1 MIPSLICLKM
11 EDVLMSLEEKEIT
24 ELLYLNLIEN
34 CPKLKN
40 LKDRLTLNSQATLDE
55 KLKSKLKT
63 CEEEAKKK
71 FDAFNES
78 VQNQLS
84 KTKPVRIYMDGVF
97 DIIHSGHFNAFR
109 QAQYLGDILVCGL
122 NSDADVAKA
131 KGKTLMDIKER
142 SSLAGSSKWI
152 GEVALDT
159 PYTPTI
165 ETLDTYNCDY
175 LAHGDD
181 IPTNEHGQTIYDDLI
196 AKKRLR
202 VFRRTEGISTTVIIG
217 RLLLGMK
224 DKFDALDEKDP
235 KNIELK
241 KSYVE
246 LENTSNLQFG
256 TMTTLLTTSYRIS
269 DFSNKKL
276 PKQGDK
282 VVYICGEFDVL
293 HQVHIE
299 ALKKAKESGDY
310 VYVGV
315 YDDLT
320 VNKRKGKYHPVL
332 NVNERCLNL
341 LALKYV
347 DDVIFGAP
355 ERITEDLIHNLN
367 VNVVVQ
373 FITPEMKEGKCSK
386 EENNYEVAK
395 KLGILKEIEVSGEL
409 TNDVLSDRIWENKE
423 QYIKKYIKKITKV
436 DEHIRIDG
444 QEVQHL

>member
-1 MIPSLICLKM
+1 M
-11 EDVLMSLEEKEIT
+11 EDVLSSLDEKVIT
-24 ELLYLNLIEN
+24 ELLYLNLIEK

-40 LKDRLTLNSQATLDE
+40 LKDRLTLNSPSTLDE

-63 CEEEAKKK
+63 CEEAAKKK
-71 FDAFNES
+71 FDAFDTS
-78 VQNQLS
+78 VKNQLS
-84 KTKPVRIYMDGVF
+84 KTKPIRIYMDGVF

-159 PYTPTI
+159 PYTPSI

-181 IPTNEHGQTIYDDLI
+181 IPTNENGQTIYDDII

-241 KSYVE
+241 KSYTE

-256 TMTTLLTTSYRIS
+256 TMNTLLTTSYRIS
-269 DFSNKKL
+269 DFSNKRL
-276 PKQGDK
+276 PKKNEK

-299 ALKKAKESGDY
+299 ALKKAKELGDY

-332 NVNERCLNL
+332 NINERCLNL
-341 LALKYV
+341 LALKYI

-355 ERITEDLIHNLN
+355 ERITEDLLHNLK
-367 VNVVVQ
+367 VDVVVK
-373 FITPEMKEGKCSK
+373 FVTPNMKNGKCDK
-386 EENNYEVAK
+386 EEKNYEVAA
-395 KLGILKEIEVSGEL
+395 KLGKLKEVEVSGEL

-436 DEHIRIDG
+436 DEHIKVDG
-444 QEVQHL
+444 EEVQQL

>member
-1 MIPSLICLKM
+1 M
-11 EDVLMSLEEKEIT
+11 EDVLSSLDEKQIT
-24 ELLYLNLIEN
+24 ELLYLNLIEK

-40 LKDRLTLNSQATLDE
+40 LKDRLTLNSPSTLDE

-63 CEEEAKKK
+63 CEEAAKKK
-71 FDAFNES
+71 FDAFDTS
-78 VQNQLS
+78 VKSQLS

-159 PYTPTI
+159 PYTPSI

-181 IPTNEHGQTIYDDLI
+181 IPTNENGQTIYDDII

-241 KSYVE
+241 KSYTE

-256 TMTTLLTTSYRIS
+256 TMNTLLTTSYRIS
-269 DFSNKKL
+269 DFSNKRL
-276 PKQGDK
+276 PKKNEK

-299 ALKKAKESGDY
+299 ALKKAKELGDY

-332 NVNERCLNL
+332 NINERCLNL
-341 LALKYV
+341 LALKYI

-355 ERITEDLIHNLN
+355 ERITEDLLHNLK
-367 VNVVVQ
+367 VDVVVK
-373 FITPEMKEGKCSK
+373 FVTPNMKNGKCDK
-386 EENNYEVAK
+386 EEKNYEVAA
-395 KLGILKEIEVSGEL
+395 KLGKLKEVEVSGEL

-436 DEHIRIDG
+436 DEHIKVDG
-444 QEVQHL
+444 EEVQQL

>member
-1 MIPSLICLKM
+1 M
-11 EDVLMSLEEKEIT
+11 EDVLSTLEDKEIT
-24 ELLYLNLIEN
+24 EFLYITLIEK

-40 LKDRLTLNSQATLDE
+40 LKDRLSINSQSSLDE
-55 KLKSKLKT
+55 KLKLKLKK
-63 CEEEAKKK
+63 CQEEAQKK
-71 FDAFNES
+71 FDTFNQS
-78 VQNQLS
+78 VQNQVS
-84 KTKPVRIYMDGVF
+84 KKNPVRIYMDGVF

-109 QAQYLGDILVCGL
+109 QAHYLGDILVCGL
-122 NSDADVAKA
+122 NSDADVARA

-159 PYTPTI
+159 PYTPSV
-165 ETLDTYNCDY
+165 ETLDTYKCDY

-181 IPTNEHGQTIYDDLI
+181 IPTNEHGNTIYDEII

-224 DKFDALDEKDP
+224 DKFDALDGKDP
-235 KNIELK
+235 KNVELK
-241 KSYVE
+241 KSYQE

-256 TMTTLLTTSYRIS
+256 TMSTLLTTSYRIS
-269 DFSNKKL
+269 DFSNKTMPKL
-276 PKQGDK
+276 GDK

-293 HQVHIE
+293 HQTHIE
-299 ALKKAKESGDY
+299 ALKKAKESGDF

-315 YDDLT
+315 YDDIT

-332 NVNERCLNL
+332 NINERCLNL

-355 ERITEDLIHNLN
+355 EKITEDLIHNLN
-367 VNVVVQ
+367 INVVIQ
-373 FITPEMKEGKCSK
+373 FITPEMKEGKADK
-386 EENNYEVAK
+386 EENIYKVAK
-395 KLGILKEIEVSGEL
+395 DLGILKEVEVSGEL
-409 TNDVLSDRIWENKE
+409 TNDVLAERIWENKE
-423 QYIKKYIKKITKV
+423 QYIKKYIKKIQKV
-436 DEHIRIDG
+436 DEHIKIDG

>member
-1 MIPSLICLKM
+1 
-11 EDVLMSLEEKEIT
+11 
-24 ELLYLNLIEN
+24 
-34 CPKLKN
+34 
-40 LKDRLTLNSQATLDE
+40 
-55 KLKSKLKT
+55 
-63 CEEEAKKK
+63 
-71 FDAFNES
+71 
-78 VQNQLS
+78 
-84 KTKPVRIYMDGVF
+84 
-97 DIIHSGHFNAFR
+97 
-109 QAQYLGDILVCGL
+109 
-122 NSDADVAKA
+122 
-131 KGKTLMDIKER
+131 MDIKER

-152 GEVALDT
+152 EEVALDT

-165 ETLDTYNCDY
+165 ETLDTYKCDY

-181 IPTNEHGQTIYDDLI
+181 IPTNEHGQTIYDDFI

-235 KNIELK
+235 KNVELK

-269 DFSNKKL
+269 DFSNKKM
-276 PKQGDK
+276 PKKNDK

-293 HQVHIE
+293 HQIHVE
-299 ALKKAKESGDY
+299 ALKKAKEMGDF

-355 ERITEDLIHNLN
+355 ERITKDLIHNLN
-367 VNVVVQ
+367 VNIVVQ
-373 FITPEMKEGKCSK
+373 FVTPQMKEGKCDK
-386 EENNYEVAK
+386 EIKNYEVAK
-395 KLGILKEIEVSGEL
+395 ELGVLKEVDVSGEL
-409 TNDVLSDRIWENKE
+409 TNDVLSDRIWVNKE

-436 DEHIRIDG
+436 DDHIKVDG
-444 QEVQHL
+444 QEVQQL

>member
-1 MIPSLICLKM
+1 
-11 EDVLMSLEEKEIT
+11 
-24 ELLYLNLIEN
+24 LNLIEK

-40 LKDRLTLNSQATLDE
+40 LKDRLILNSPSSLDE
-55 KLKSKLKT
+55 KLKSKLKK

-78 VQNQLS
+78 VKNQLS

-109 QAQYLGDILVCGL
+109 QAQYLGDLLVCGL

-165 ETLDTYNCDY
+165 STLDTYNCDY

-181 IPTNEHGQTIYDDLI
+181 IPTNENGQTIYDDII

-224 DKFDALDEKDP
+224 DKFDALDGKDP

-241 KSYVE
+241 KSYTE

-276 PKQGDK
+276 PKKGEK

-299 ALKKAKESGDY
+299 ALKKAKELGDY

-332 NVNERCLNL
+332 NINERCLNL
-341 LALKYV
+341 LALRYV

-355 ERITEDLIHNLN
+355 ERITEDLLHNLK
-367 VNVVVQ
+367 VDIVVKFV
-373 FITPEMKEGKCSK
+373 TPEMKEGKRDK
-386 EENNYEVAK
+386 EEKNYEVAQK
-395 KLGILKEIEVSGEL
+395 VGKLKEVEISGEL

-436 DEHIRIDG
+436 DDHIKING
-444 QEVQHL
+444 QEVQAI

>member
-1 MIPSLICLKM
+1 M
-11 EDVLMSLEEKEIT
+11 EDVLSSLKEKEVT
-24 ELLYLNLIEN
+24 ELLYLNLIEK

-40 LKDRLTLNSQATLDE
+40 LKDRLILNSPSSLDE
-55 KLKSKLKT
+55 ELKSKLKK

-78 VQNQLS
+78 VKNQLS

-109 QAQYLGDILVCGL
+109 QAQYLGDLLVCGL

-165 ETLDTYNCDY
+165 STLDTYNCDY

-181 IPTNEHGQTIYDDLI
+181 IPTNENGQTIYDDII

-224 DKFDALDEKDP
+224 DKFDALDGKDP

-241 KSYVE
+241 KSYSE

-276 PKQGDK
+276 PKKDEK

-299 ALKKAKESGDY
+299 ALKKAKELGDY

-332 NVNERCLNL
+332 NINERCLNL
-341 LALKYV
+341 LALRYV

-355 ERITEDLIHNLN
+355 ERITEDLLHNLK
-367 VNVVVQ
+367 VDIVVKFV
-373 FITPEMKEGKCSK
+373 TPEMKEGKCDK
-386 EENNYEVAK
+386 EEKNYEVAQK
-395 KLGILKEIEVSGEL
+395 VGKLKEVEISGEL

-436 DEHIRIDG
+436 DDHIKIDG

>member
-1 MIPSLICLKM
+1 M
-11 EDVLMSLEEKEIT
+11 EDVLKALDDKEII
-24 ELLYLNLIEN
+24 ELLYLNLIEK

-78 VQNQLS
+78 VQKQLS

-109 QAQYLGDILVCGL
+109 QAQYLGDLLVCGL

-196 AKKRLR
+196 AKKRIR

-246 LENTSNLQFG
+246 LENASNLQYG
-256 TMTTLLTTSYRIS
+256 TMSTLLTTSYRIS

-276 PKQGDK
+276 PKKGEK

-299 ALKKAKESGDY
+299 ALKKAKELGDY

-315 YDDLT
+315 YDDIT
-320 VNKRKGKYHPVL
+320 VGKRKGKYHPVL

-367 VNVVVQ
+367 VNIVVQ
-373 FITPEMKEGKCSK
+373 FITPQMKEGKCDK
-386 EENNYEVAK
+386 EEKNYEVAK
-395 KLGILKEIEVSGEL
+395 KVGVLKEVEVSGEL
-409 TNDVLSDRIWENKE
+409 TNDVLSERIWENKE
-423 QYIKKYIKKITKV
+423 QYIKKYIKKIQKV
-436 DEHIRIDG
+436 DDHIKIDG
-444 QEVQHL
+444 QEVQQL

>member
-1 MIPSLICLKM
+1 M
-11 EDVLMSLEEKEIT
+11 EDVLSSLEDKEII
-24 ELLYLNLIEN
+24 ELLYLSLIEKSQ
-34 CPKLKN
+34 KLNN
-40 LKDRLTLNSQATLDE
+40 LKDRLTLNSPNSLDE
-55 KLKSKLKT
+55 KLKSKFRA
-63 CEEEAKKK
+63 CEKEALKK
-71 FDAFNES
+71 FNSFNES
-78 VQNQLS
+78 VQQQLS

-122 NSDADVAKA
+122 NSDKDVAKA

-152 GEVALDT
+152 GEIALDT
-159 PYTPTI
+159 PYTPSI

-181 IPTNEHGQTIYDDLI
+181 IPTNELGQTIYDDII

-224 DKFDALDEKDP
+224 NKFDTLDEKDP
-235 KNIELK
+235 KNMELK
-241 KSYVE
+241 KSYEE
-246 LENTSNLQFG
+246 LEKTSNLQYG

-269 DFSNKKL
+269 EFSNKKL
-276 PKQGDK
+276 PKTGDK

-293 HQVHIE
+293 HQVQIE
-299 ALKKAKESGDY
+299 ALKKAKELGDY
-310 VYVGV
+310 TYIGV

-332 NVNERCLNL
+332 NINERCLNL

-367 VNVVVQ
+367 VNVVIK
-373 FITPEMKEGKCSK
+373 FITPKMKEGKCDN
-386 EENNYEVAK
+386 EEKNYEVAK
-395 KLGILKEIEVSGEL
+395 KLGILKEIELSGEL

-423 QYIKKYIKKITKV
+423 QYIKKYIKKIQKV
-436 DEHIRIDG
+436 DEHIKIDG
-444 QEVQHL
+444 QEVQQL

>member
-1 MIPSLICLKM
+1 M
-11 EDVLMSLEEKEIT
+11 EDVLSSLDEKEIT
-24 ELLYLNLIEN
+24 ELLYLNLIEK

-40 LKDRLTLNSQATLDE
+40 LKDRLTLNSPSTLDE
-55 KLKSKLKT
+55 KLKSKLKI
-63 CEEEAKKK
+63 CEEAAKKK
-71 FDAFNES
+71 FDAFDTS
-78 VQNQLS
+78 VKSQLS

-159 PYTPTI
+159 PYTPSI

-181 IPTNEHGQTIYDDLI
+181 IPTNENGQTIYDDII

-241 KSYVE
+241 KSYTE

-256 TMTTLLTTSYRIS
+256 TMNTLLTTSYRIS
-269 DFSNKKL
+269 DFSNKRL
-276 PKQGDK
+276 PKKNEK

-299 ALKKAKESGDY
+299 ALKKAKELGDY

-332 NVNERCLNL
+332 NINERCLNL
-341 LALKYV
+341 LALKYI

-355 ERITEDLIHNLN
+355 ERITEDLLHNLK
-367 VNVVVQ
+367 VDIVVKFV
-373 FITPEMKEGKCSK
+373 TPEMKEGKRDK
-386 EENNYEVAK
+386 EEKNYEVAQK
-395 KLGILKEIEVSGEL
+395 VGKLKEVEISGEL

-436 DEHIRIDG
+436 DEHIKVDG
-444 QEVQHL
+444 EEVQQL

>member
-1 MIPSLICLKM
+1 M
-11 EDVLMSLEEKEIT
+11 EDVLNSLEEKEIT
-24 ELLYLNLIEN
+24 ELLYLNLIEK
-34 CPKLKN
+34 CLKLKN
-40 LKDRLTLNSQATLDE
+40 FKDRLTLNSQATLDE

-71 FDAFNES
+71 FTAFNES

-84 KTKPVRIYMDGVF
+84 KTKPIRIYMDGVF

-152 GEVALDT
+152 SEVALDT

-299 ALKKAKESGDY
+299 ALKKSKESGDY

-367 VNVVVQ
+367 VNVVLQ

-386 EENNYEVAK
+386 EEKNYEVAK

>member
-1 MIPSLICLKM
+1 M
-11 EDVLMSLEEKEIT
+11 EDVLSSLDEKVIT
-24 ELLYLNLIEN
+24 ELLYLNLIEK

-40 LKDRLTLNSQATLDE
+40 LKDRLTLNSPSTLDE

-63 CEEEAKKK
+63 CEEAAKKK
-71 FDAFNES
+71 FDAFDTS
-78 VQNQLS
+78 VKNQLS

-159 PYTPTI
+159 PYTPSI

-181 IPTNEHGQTIYDDLI
+181 IPTNENGQTIYDDII

-241 KSYVE
+241 KSYTE

-256 TMTTLLTTSYRIS
+256 TMNTLLTTSYRIS
-269 DFSNKKL
+269 DFSNKRL
-276 PKQGDK
+276 PKKNEK

-299 ALKKAKESGDY
+299 ALKKAKELGDY

-332 NVNERCLNL
+332 NINERCLNL
-341 LALKYV
+341 LALKYI

-355 ERITEDLIHNLN
+355 ERITEDLLHNLK
-367 VNVVVQ
+367 VDVVVK
-373 FITPEMKEGKCSK
+373 FVTPNMKNGKCDK
-386 EENNYEVAK
+386 EEKNYEVAA
-395 KLGILKEIEVSGEL
+395 KLGKLKEVEVSGEL

-436 DEHIRIDG
+436 DEHIKVDG
-444 QEVQHL
+444 EEVQQL

>member
-1 MIPSLICLKM
+1 M
-11 EDVLMSLEEKEIT
+11 EDVLSSLDEKEIT
-24 ELLYLNLIEN
+24 ELLYLNLIEK

-40 LKDRLTLNSQATLDE
+40 FKDRLTLNSPSTLDE

-63 CEEEAKKK
+63 CEEAAKKK
-71 FDAFNES
+71 FDAFDTS
-78 VQNQLS
+78 VKNQLS

-159 PYTPTI
+159 PYTPSI

-181 IPTNEHGQTIYDDLI
+181 IPTNENGQTIYDDII

-241 KSYVE
+241 KSYTE

-256 TMTTLLTTSYRIS
+256 TMNTLLTTSYRIS
-269 DFSNKKL
+269 DFSNKRL
-276 PKQGDK
+276 PKKNEK

-299 ALKKAKESGDY
+299 ALKKAKELGDY

-332 NVNERCLNL
+332 NINERCLNL
-341 LALKYV
+341 LALKYI

-355 ERITEDLIHNLN
+355 ERITEDLLHNLK
-367 VNVVVQ
+367 VDVVVK
-373 FITPEMKEGKCSK
+373 FVTPNMKNGKCDK
-386 EENNYEVAK
+386 EEKNYEVAA
-395 KLGILKEIEVSGEL
+395 KLGKLKEVEVSGEL

-436 DEHIRIDG
+436 DEHIKVDG
-444 QEVQHL
+444 EEVQQL

>member
-1 MIPSLICLKM
+1 M
-11 EDVLMSLEEKEIT
+11 EDVLSSLDEKEIT
-24 ELLYLNLIEN
+24 ELLYLNLIEK

-40 LKDRLTLNSQATLDE
+40 LKDRLTLNSPSTLDE
-55 KLKSKLKT
+55 KLKSKLKI
-63 CEEEAKKK
+63 CEEAAKKK
-71 FDAFNES
+71 FDAFDTS
-78 VQNQLS
+78 VKSQLS

-159 PYTPTI
+159 PYTPSI

-181 IPTNEHGQTIYDDLI
+181 IPTNENGQTIYDDII

-241 KSYVE
+241 KSYTE

-256 TMTTLLTTSYRIS
+256 TMNTLLTTSYRIS
-269 DFSNKKL
+269 DFSNKRL
-276 PKQGDK
+276 PKKNEK

-293 HQVHIE
+293 HQIHIE
-299 ALKKAKESGDY
+299 ALKKAKELGDY
-310 VYVGV
+310 VYIGV

-332 NVNERCLNL
+332 NINERCLNL
-341 LALKYV
+341 LALKYI

-355 ERITEDLIHNLN
+355 ERITEDLLHNLK
-367 VNVVVQ
+367 VDVVVK
-373 FITPEMKEGKCSK
+373 FVTPNMKNGKCDK
-386 EENNYEVAK
+386 EEKNYEVAA
-395 KLGILKEIEVSGEL
+395 KLGKLKEVEVSGEL

-436 DEHIRIDG
+436 DEHIKVDG
-444 QEVQHL
+444 EEVQQL

>member
-1 MIPSLICLKM
+1 M
-11 EDVLMSLEEKEIT
+11 EDVLSSLEEKEIT
-24 ELLYLNLIEN
+24 ELLYLNLIEK

-40 LKDRLTLNSQATLDE
+40 LKDRLILNSPSSLDE
-55 KLKSKLKT
+55 KLKSKLKK

-71 FDAFNES
+71 FDAFSES
-78 VQNQLS
+78 VKNQLS

-109 QAQYLGDILVCGL
+109 QAQYLGDLLVCGL

-165 ETLDTYNCDY
+165 STLDTYNCDY

-181 IPTNEHGQTIYDDLI
+181 IPTNENGQTIYDDII

-224 DKFDALDEKDP
+224 DKFDALDGKDP

-241 KSYVE
+241 KSYTE

-276 PKQGDK
+276 PKKGEK

-299 ALKKAKESGDY
+299 ALKKAKELGDY

-332 NVNERCLNL
+332 NINERCLNL
-341 LALKYV
+341 LALRYV

-355 ERITEDLIHNLN
+355 ERITEDLLHNLK
-367 VNVVVQ
+367 VDIVVKFV
-373 FITPEMKEGKCSK
+373 TPEMKEGKCDK
-386 EENNYEVAK
+386 EEKNYEVAQK
-395 KLGILKEIEVSGEL
+395 VGKLKEVEISGEL

-436 DEHIRIDG
+436 DDHIKIDG